1 MPGAYQ
7 IDYWVILATRE
18 GLLRVFQVFWAVFSH
33 FSSVWS
39 RILAENQHTYISDLE
54 MSGYSNRGKVMKKT
68 VTVPMLSRGPVLQS
82 RGNLLD
88 SSGNGQNGL
97 PRNGQNGDENGH
109 MAVPMYRLSEEP
121 ILPSVSLAMYYGH
134 TRHAMG
140 IPRYILVAYWLA
152 YWLAYGH
159 FGYILWSNYTVLT
172 T

>member
-1 MPGAYQ
+1 MMPGAYQ
-7 IDYWVILATRE
+7 IDYWVILAPRE

-33 FSSVWS
+33 FSAVWS
-39 RILAENQHTYISDLE
+39 RILAENQHIYISDLE

-121 ILPSVSLAMYYGH
+121 ILPSVSLAMFL
-134 TRHAMG
+134 TFFR
-140 IPRYILVAYWLA
+140 PILDVFSAIFD
-152 YWLAYGH
+152 GF
-159 FGYILWSNYTVLT
+159 FGYF
-172 T
+172 